1 MTDFTSSYT
10 AFAGTRLA
18 ADGPLAEVARAL
30 KQLVERQADAQILIF
45 DDHTGA
51 QVDMDLHGTL
61 DEVLR
66 RLPRP
71 RPAEACAP
79 EAAPAARTVGRP
91 KLGVVA
97 REVTLLPRHWE
108 WLAAQPGGASVALR
122 KLVEHALR
130 ENRGADRQR
139 QARDASYKF
148 MTALA
153 GDQPGFE
160 EAIRAL
166 YAGNGEQF
174 GLRIAAWPEDVRAH
188 AKKMAS
194 ASFDADQV
202 GGSAVAD

>member
-1 MTDFTSSYT
+1 
-10 AFAGTRLA
+10 
-18 ADGPLAEVARAL
+18 
-30 KQLVERQADAQILIF
+30 
-45 DDHTGA
+45 
-51 QVDMDLHGTL
+51 
-61 DEVLR
+61 
-66 RLPRP
+66 
-71 RPAEACAP
+71 
-79 EAAPAARTVGRP
+79 VGRP

-139 QARDASYKF
+139 QSRDASYKF

-166 YAGNGEQF
+166 YAGNRGQF
-174 GLRIAAWPEDVRAH
+174 DQHVDGWPADVRAH

-202 GGSAVAD
+202 GGSAIN

>member
-1 MTDFTSSYT
+1 MTDFTPSYT

-18 ADGPLAEVARAL
+18 AAGSLAQVARTL
-30 KQLVERQADAQILIF
+30 KQLVEHQADAQILVF

-51 QVDMDLHGTL
+51 QVDIDLHGTV

-66 RLPRP
+66 RLPKP
-71 RPAEACAP
+71 RLADVP
-79 EAAPAARTVGRP
+79 EAAPAARGVGRP

-130 ENRGADRQR
+130 ENRGADARR

-166 YAGNGEQF
+166 YAGNQEQF
-174 GLRIAAWPEDVRAH
+174 DLRIARWPDDVRAH
-188 AKKMAS
+188 AKKMAG

-202 GGSAVAD
+202 GGVAVAD